1 MKILKT
7 LNLYKT
13 FKLKNFEIP
22 AVEDLNL
29 EIDRLDFFALVGES
43 GSGKSTIARLL
54 LRLIIP
60 DRGKIFFMN
69 KDIWQIPEEELKFFR
84 RSVQVVFQ
92 DPYTSLN
99 PRMKIY
105 SIIEEPLKI
114 HKVFPLEETKER
126 IIEMIKRVGLN
137 EKTLFLYPHQL
148 SGGMRQRVAIARAL
162 ILNPSI
168 LIADE
173 PLSSLDVSLQAS
185 LLELL
190 TEMRQNSKLGIL
202 FITHD
207 LNIVRTA
214 SNRVAVMHL
223 GRIVE
228 EGETEKIFKEP
239 MHPYTKTLVN
249 SIPGFHR
256 RERKKTLKFISEETI
271 PWSFKGCRFY
281 QKCLYKMPICKD
293 NPPLKIIDSRKV
305 RCFLF

>member
-13 FKLKNFEIP
+13 FKLKNLEIP

-29 EIDRLDFFALVGES
+29 EIDTSDFYALVGES
-43 GSGKSTIARLL
+43 GSGKSTVAKLL
-54 LRLIIP
+54 LRLINP
-60 DRGKIFFMN
+60 DRGKIFFQD
-69 KDIWQIPEEELKFFR
+69 KDIQHIPEKELRFFR

-92 DPYTSLN
+92 NPYTSLN

-105 SIIEEPLKI
+105 DIIEEPLKI
-114 HKVFPLEETKER
+114 HKLSGEGAKER
-126 IIEMIKRVGLN
+126 IIEMIKKVGLN
-137 EKTLFLYPHQL
+137 EETLFLYPHQL

-190 TEMRQNSKLGIL
+190 TEMRENNELGIL

-207 LNIVRTA
+207 LNIVRTT

-228 EGETEKIFKEP
+228 EGETKKIFKEP
-239 MHPYTKTLVN
+239 LHPYTKTLLN
-249 SIPGFHR
+249 SVPGFHR
-256 RERKKTLKFISEETI
+256 RERKRTIKFGSEEFI

-281 QKCLYKMPICKD
+281 PRCLYKMPICKD
-293 NPPLKIIDSRKV
+293 SPPLKIADGRKV

>member
-13 FKLKNFEIP
+13 FKLKNLEIP

-29 EIDRLDFFALVGES
+29 EIDTSDFYALVGES
-43 GSGKSTIARLL
+43 GSGKSTVAKLL
-54 LRLIIP
+54 LRLINP
-60 DRGKIFFMN
+60 DRGKIFFKD
-69 KDIWQIPEEELKFFR
+69 KDIWHIPEKELRFFR

-92 DPYTSLN
+92 DPYTSLD

-105 SIIEEPLKI
+105 DIIEEPLKI
-114 HKVFPLEETKER
+114 HKVSGEGAKER
-126 IIEMIKRVGLN
+126 IIEMIKKVGLN
-137 EKTLFLYPHQL
+137 EEILSLYPHQL

-190 TEMRQNSKLGIL
+190 TEMRENSELGIL

-207 LNIVRTA
+207 LNIVRTT

-228 EGETEKIFKEP
+228 EGETKKIFKEP
-239 MHPYTKTLVN
+239 LHPYTKTLLN

-256 RERKKTLKFISEETI
+256 RERKRTMKFDSEEFI

-281 QKCLYKMPICKD
+281 PRCLYKMPICKES
-293 NPPLKIIDSRKV
+293 PPLKIAESRKV

>member
-1 MKILKT
+1 MKILET

-13 FKLKNFEIP
+13 FKLKNLEVP

-29 EIDRLDFFALVGES
+29 EIDTSDFFALVGES
-43 GSGKSTIARLL
+43 GSGKSTVVKLL
-54 LRLIIP
+54 LKLISP
-60 DRGKIFFMN
+60 DRGKIFFKN
-69 KDIWQIPEEELKFFR
+69 KDIWHIPDKELKFFR

-114 HKVFPLEETKER
+114 HKVSREERKKR
-126 IIEMIKRVGLN
+126 VIEMIKKVGLN
-137 EKTLFLYPHQL
+137 EEILSLYPHQL

-162 ILNPSI
+162 ILNPHI

-190 TEMRQNSKLGIL
+190 TEMRENKELGIL

-207 LNIVRTA
+207 LNIVRTV

-228 EGETEKIFKEP
+228 EGITEKIFKKP
-239 MHPYTKTLVN
+239 LHPYTKTLLD

-256 RERKKTLKFISEETI
+256 RERKKILKSGSEEFI
-271 PWSFKGCRFY
+271 AWSYKGCRFY
-281 QKCLYKMPICKD
+281 PRCSYRMPVCEN
-293 NPPLKIIDSRKV
+293 NPPLKIVDGRKV